1 MSETV
6 YILRFYAGLT
16 PVVCLRQMVAH
27 YSARKKTWLG
37 STEQHARGNR
47 EGGKV
52 VHFRPLNAFS
62 PCSERKGN
70 GRREGGRVAF
80 LLSKAE
86 PYTESKLT
94 HTGRE
99 SPLKREEKE
108 EGPTLPRKPGNAM
121 PLADILKSLPLQ
133 FEGKH
138 IW

>member
-27 YSARKKTWLG
+27 YSARKTWLG
-37 STEQHARGNR
+37 STEQHARGKR

-62 PCSERKGN
+62 SCSERKGN
-70 GRREGGRVAF
+70 GRREACISTIKGRAIHREQTNP
-80 LLSKAE
+80 SRK
-86 PYTESKLT
+86 
-94 HTGRE
+94 RE
-99 SPLKREEKE
+99 SPLKREEE
-108 EGPTLPRKPGNAM
+108 EGPTVPRKPGNAM

-138 IW
+138 I